1 MKILHVKIT
10 TWAGMSVGATH
21 YYGDIVFPYEDHKDD
36 IKLTFL
42 LTKRD
47 VLLLHKKERMYAPSY
62 RTKYIIGEESSR
74 FDTKEEIEK
83 AGIKYYEENLKKKY
97 LLLVRGDSGIIEPQ
111 KILAYNCK
119 KPLQIKLIEEINTL
133 ASQYDYDDDCDT
145 KHNVTVSVQWRPLWK
160 ELTGEDWV

>member
-1 MKILHVKIT
+1 MKILHLKIT
-10 TWAGMSVGATH
+10 TWAGMSIGATH
-21 YYGDIVFPYEDHKDD
+21 YYGDILFPYDKHKED
-36 IKLTFL
+36 IKLSFI

-47 VLLLHKKERMYAPSY
+47 VLLLHKKERMYALSY

-97 LLLVRGDSGIIEPQ
+97 SILVLGDSGIMEPQ

-119 KPLQIKLIEEINTL
+119 SPQQIKLIEKINEIAL
-133 ASQYDYDDDCDT
+133 QYDHEDACDT
-145 KHNVTVSVQWRPLWK
+145 KHNVTLSVQWKPLWK
-160 ELTGEDWV
+160 KLTGESWV